1 VNELLLKLPENIPAL
16 RGLDADERKQVIEIA
31 DERSFA
37 PGQKVI
43 EQGQSSQHLWI
54 VLEGKCE
61 VVRDSTSDGP
71 VHLAEMEPHQ
81 LFGEVSFFSPAPHS
95 ADVVA
100 RTPVRLLC
108 IPRAKYEKLLHE
120 GVGAAYKLAYNVLE
134 SASGRLRRMN
144 EWLVELASQHRA
156 ESNGEPISPE
166 WHEFREKLF
175 KDWNL

>member
-1 VNELLLKLPENIPAL
+1 MNERSLSLADNIPAL
-16 RGLDADERKQVIEIA
+16 RGLSATERKQVLEIA

-37 PGQKVI
+37 PGQKII

-61 VVRDSTSDGP
+61 VVRDSTNDGP
-71 VHLAEMEPHQ
+71 VRLAEMEPHQ

-108 IPRAKYEKLLHE
+108 IPRARYEALLNQ

-144 EWLVELASQHRA
+144 EWLAELASQHRA
-156 ESNGEPISPE
+156 EPNGEPVSPE
-166 WHEFREKLF
+166 WHEFRKKLF
-175 KDWNL
+175 NEWNL